1 MTADERRYEITLI
14 EHTPE
19 GTTKELV
26 AGRCSAFVL
35 AICAD
40 INSELRVLTMHEG
53 PTSQRR
59 KAIRAL
65 TEHIRATIGLGR

>member
-1 MTADERRYEITLI
+1 VTADERRYEITLV
-14 EHTPE
+14 EHTPD

-35 AICAD
+35 SICAD
-40 INSELRVLTMHEG
+40 VNGELRVLTVHEG

-59 KAIRAL
+59 RAITAL

>member
-1 MTADERRYEITLI
+1 MSSDERRYEITLI
-14 EHTPE
+14 EHTPD
-19 GTTKELV
+19 GTTRELL

-40 INSELRVLTMHEG
+40 VNGELRVLTLHEG
-53 PTSQRR
+53 PTRQRR
-59 KAIRAL
+59 KAITAL

>member
-1 MTADERRYEITLI
+1 MSAERPYEVSVI
-14 EHTPE
+14 EHAAD

-40 INSELRVLTMHEG
+40 VNGELRVLTVHEG
-53 PTSQRR
+53 PTGQRR
-59 KAIRAL
+59 RAIGAL
-65 TEHIRATIGLGR
+65 SEHLGATIGPER

>member
-1 MTADERRYEITLI
+1 MSAAERRYEITLV

-19 GTTKELV
+19 GGAKELV

-40 INSELRVLTMHEG
+40 VNGELRVLTLHEG
-53 PTSQRR
+53 PTGQRR
-59 KAIRAL
+59 RPSAP
-65 TEHIRATIGLGR
+65 

>member
-1 MTADERRYEITLI
+1 VSAAERRYEITLV

-19 GTTKELV
+19 GGTKELV

-40 INSELRVLTMHEG
+40 VNGELRVLTLHEG
-53 PTSQRR
+53 PTGQRR
-59 KAIRAL
+59 KAISAL

>member
-1 MTADERRYEITLI
+1 MSAERPYEVSVI
-14 EHTPE
+14 EHAAD

-40 INSELRVLTMHEG
+40 VNGELRVLTVHEG
-53 PTSQRR
+53 PTGQRR
-59 KAIRAL
+59 RAIGAL
-65 TEHIRATIGLGR
+65 SEHVRATIGPER